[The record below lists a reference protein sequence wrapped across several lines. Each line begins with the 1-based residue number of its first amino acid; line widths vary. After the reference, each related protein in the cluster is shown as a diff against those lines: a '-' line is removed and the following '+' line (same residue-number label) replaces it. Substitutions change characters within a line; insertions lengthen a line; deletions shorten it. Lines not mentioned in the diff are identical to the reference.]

1 MLIYFHVP
9 QLNLELAQ
17 ETFILPN
24 MTLTFDRLI
33 FQLSNSEKQLWNL
46 YDIAP
51 STLFSSPFG
60 SVCVD

>member
-33 FQLSNSEKQLWNL
+33 FQLSNSEKQL
-46 YDIAP
+46 
-51 STLFSSPFG
+51 
-60 SVCVD
+60 